1 MDLAEL
7 AVFVRAPVAG
17 SVKTRLHSVFGPDGA
32 TELYCAFVEDVVAR
46 CERVREAGRV
56 SLSLWAD
63 DASDP
68 MVERWASALGTEP
81 LQQPDGDL
89 GARLVKAF
97 ETGLG
102 RAERVVVIGSDAPTF
117 PFSNIANAFGQLAQ
131 VPLVLGPSNDGGYV
145 LIGASG
151 ATPRFDDVRWSTE
164 LAYRDTRAANASLAV
179 GTLPPWYDIDEEADL
194 CTLRAHLSV
203 EPAAAPATAAAL
215 TRLAGQR

>member
-17 SVKTRLHSVFGPDGA
+17 SVKTRLHSALGPEGA

-46 CERVREAGRV
+46 CQSVREAGRV
-56 SLSLWAD
+56 RIALWAD

-68 MVERWASALGTEP
+68 TVERWASALGTKP
-81 LQQPDGDL
+81 LQQPDDDL

-102 RAERVVVIGSDAPTF
+102 RAERVVVIGSDAPTL
-117 PFSNIANAFGQLAQ
+117 PFSNIALAFDRLAQ
-131 VPLVLGPSNDGGYV
+131 VPLVIGPSNDGGYV

-151 ATPRFDDVRWSTE
+151 TTPRFDGVRWSTE
-164 LAYRDTRAANASLAV
+164 LAYRDTRTANASLAV

-194 CTLRAHLSV
+194 HALRAHLSV

-215 TRLAGQR
+215 ARLAAQR